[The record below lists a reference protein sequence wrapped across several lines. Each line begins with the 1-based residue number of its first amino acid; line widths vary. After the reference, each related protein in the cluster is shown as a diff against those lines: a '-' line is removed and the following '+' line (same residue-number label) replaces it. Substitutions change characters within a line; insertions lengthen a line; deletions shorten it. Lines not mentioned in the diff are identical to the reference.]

1 MIEYKLLLSK
11 QGRLRRMFNKESVI
25 RGMKSVAPLILG
37 IVPFA
42 MISGITAANT
52 GLSLG
57 MALLMSVGIF
67 AGASQLAV
75 LQLVSDNA
83 HMLVII
89 YTALIINLRMMIYSL
104 SIAPHLQG
112 IRTGLKA
119 LLAYSMTDQ
128 SYAISTVHFLNNP
141 EEDTKS
147 FLLGASAILWIVWQ
161 VNTVI
166 GYLMGSIIPPEL
178 GLDFGIPL
186 TFIAIL
192 FKGVAGWPGI
202 IAIITSGAVAV
213 AGAGLPMNIGLVLAA
228 VFGIAAGA
236 LSEVYLTKERR

>member
-1 MIEYKLLLSK
+1 
-11 QGRLRRMFNKESVI
+11 MFNKESII
-25 RGMKSVAPLILG
+25 RGVKSVAPLILG

-52 GLSLG
+52 GISLG
-57 MALLMSVGIF
+57 MAMLMSVGIF

-104 SIAPHLQG
+104 SIAPYLQG
-112 IRTGLKA
+112 IKMRLKA

-141 EEDTKS
+141 EEDAKS
-147 FLLGASAILWIVWQ
+147 FLLGASATLWVVWQ
-161 VNTVI
+161 VNTII

-192 FKGVAGWPGI
+192 FKGVVGWPGL
-202 IAIITSGAVAV
+202 IAIITSGLVAV
-213 AGAGLPMNIGLVLAA
+213 AGARLPMNIGLVLAA
-228 VFGIAAGA
+228 IFGIAAGA
-236 LSEVYLTKERR
+236 LSEVYLTRGRG

>member
-1 MIEYKLLLSK
+1 
-11 QGRLRRMFNKESVI
+11 MFNKESII
-25 RGMKSVAPLILG
+25 RGVRSVAPLILG
-37 IVPFA
+37 IIPFA

-57 MALLMSVGIF
+57 MALLMSIGIF

-112 IRTGLKA
+112 IKTSLKA

-147 FLLGASAILWIVWQ
+147 FLLGASSTLWIVWQ
-161 VNTVI
+161 VNTII

-192 FKGVAGWPGI
+192 FKGVVGWPGI
-202 IAIITSGAVAV
+202 IAIITSGVIAV
-213 AGAGLPMNIGLVLAA
+213 AGANLPMNIGLVLAA
-228 VFGIAAGA
+228 IIGIAAGSISEIY
-236 LSEVYLTKERR
+236 LSRGRG

>member
-1 MIEYKLLLSK
+1 MIK
-11 QGRLRRMFNKESVI
+11 KESAI
-25 RGMKSVAPLILG
+25 RGVKSVTPLILG
-37 IVPFA
+37 VIPFA
-42 MISGITAANT
+42 LISGITAANT

-57 MALLMSVGIF
+57 MAMLMSVGIF
-67 AGASQLAV
+67 AGAAQLAI
-75 LQLVSDNA
+75 LQLVSNNA

-104 SIAPHLQG
+104 SIAPYFKE
-112 IRTGLKA
+112 IKTSWKA

-141 EEDTKS
+141 EEDFKS
-147 FLLGASAILWIVWQ
+147 FFFGASITLWIIWQ
-161 VNTVI
+161 INTI
-166 GYLMGSIIPPEL
+166 AGYLMGSFIPPEL

-202 IAIITSGAVAV
+202 IAIITSAFVAV
-213 AGAGLPMNIGLVLAA
+213 MASQFPMNIGLVLAA
-228 VFGIAAGA
+228 ILGIAAGTISEKL
-236 LSEVYLTKERR
+236 LSRERGSSGSE

>member
-1 MIEYKLLLSK
+1 
-11 QGRLRRMFNKESVI
+11 MFNKESVI
-25 RGMKSVAPLILG
+25 RGVKSVAPLILG

-52 GLSLG
+52 GISLG
-57 MALLMSVGIF
+57 MAMLMSVGIF

-104 SIAPHLQG
+104 SIAPYLQG
-112 IRTGLKA
+112 IKMRLKA

-141 EEDTKS
+141 EEDAKS
-147 FLLGASAILWIVWQ
+147 FLLGASATLWV
-161 VNTVI
+161 V
-166 GYLMGSIIPPEL
+166 
-178 GLDFGIPL
+178 
-186 TFIAIL
+186 
-192 FKGVAGWPGI
+192 
-202 IAIITSGAVAV
+202 
-213 AGAGLPMNIGLVLAA
+213 
-228 VFGIAAGA
+228 
-236 LSEVYLTKERR
+236 